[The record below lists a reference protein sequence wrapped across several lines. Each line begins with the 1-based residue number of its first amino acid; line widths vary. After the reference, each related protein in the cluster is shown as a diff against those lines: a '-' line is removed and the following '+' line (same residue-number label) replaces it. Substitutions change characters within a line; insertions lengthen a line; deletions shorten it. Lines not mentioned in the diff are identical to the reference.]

1 MHRVLKDS
9 QKQNVDI
16 SPFKSVNK
24 FTFEVVKTNEITEL
38 SKSDREIE
46 AIKLLEDEYPS
57 EDFTYEDDADEQVED
72 SEADEIIKRAM
83 IEADEILSSA
93 KELAMTIKKSAY
105 DEGFAKGEKAGR
117 DIGYEQALE
126 IGIKNNQTEL
136 VKLQQA
142 IVREV
147 REIDKEKER
156 ILEHYVVDLENVA
169 LTIGEKIVQTS
180 LKSSKDVIGR
190 MILAATEKMKKV
202 AWAKIYIS
210 KGAGAIDIQGDEQ
223 FLKNLSRLAENVKI
237 VIMEDEEP
245 GTCIIETSETILDIS
260 VKTQLDN
267 IKEILNNARL

>member
-24 FTFEVVKTNEITEL
+24 FTFEVIKTNEIAEQ
-38 SKSDREIE
+38 SKADKEIE

-57 EDFTYEDDADEQVED
+57 EFIPEDDAEEQIED

-117 DIGYEQALE
+117 EMGYEQALE

-147 REIDKEKER
+147 REIDKEKEK
-156 ILEHYVVDLENVA
+156 ILEHYAVDLENIA

-180 LKSSKDVIGR
+180 LKSSKDVICR

-245 GTCIIETSETILDIS
+245 GTCIIETSEAILDIS